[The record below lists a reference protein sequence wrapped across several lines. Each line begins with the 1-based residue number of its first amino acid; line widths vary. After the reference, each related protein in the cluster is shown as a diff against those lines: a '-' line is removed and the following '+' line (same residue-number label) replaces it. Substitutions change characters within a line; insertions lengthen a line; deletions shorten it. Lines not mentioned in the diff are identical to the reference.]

1 MIHATKVGL
10 CALLTI
16 FLLCFLSSEINDSI
30 FLIGSFG
37 ATMVLLF
44 GVPESPFSQPKNIFF
59 GHFLTALVGIVLVM
73 VLKIPTYY
81 LIPLSVGIGIFL
93 MLITNTTHPP
103 AGGNPIIIIEKGD
116 VATFSFLLDPII
128 YSCSLIIIFGII
140 LNRLILKSKYPKI
153 IKTS

>member
-1 MIHATKVGL
+1 MIHAAKVAF
-10 CALLTI
+10 CSLLTI
-16 FLLCFLSSEINDSI
+16 FLLCFLSSEINASI

-73 VLKIPTYY
+73 VLKIPTYF

-103 AGGNPIIIIEKGD
+103 AGGNPIVIIEKGD
-116 VATFSFLLDPII
+116 VATLSFLLDPII
-128 YSCSLIIIFGII
+128 YSCSLIIIVGII
-140 LNRLILKSKYPKI
+140 LNRLILKSNYPK
-153 IKTS
+153 KN

>member
-1 MIHATKVGL
+1 MIHATKVGF

-16 FLLCFLSSEINDSI
+16 FLLCLLSSEINDSI

-128 YSCSLIIIFGII
+128 YSCSLIIIFGIV

>member
-1 MIHATKVGL
+1 MIHAAKVAF
-10 CALLTI
+10 CSLLTI
-16 FLLCFLSSEINDSI
+16 FLLCFLSSEINASI

-73 VLKIPTYY
+73 VLKIPTYF

-103 AGGNPIIIIEKGD
+103 AGGNPIVIIEKGD
-116 VATFSFLLDPII
+116 DATLSFLLDPII
-128 YSCSLIIIFGII
+128 YSCSLIIIVGII
-140 LNRLILKSKYPKI
+140 LNRLILKSNYPK
-153 IKTS
+153 KN

>member
-1 MIHATKVGL
+1 
-10 CALLTI
+10 
-16 FLLCFLSSEINDSI
+16 
-30 FLIGSFG
+30 
-37 ATMVLLF
+37 MVLIF

-103 AGGNPIIIIEKGD
+103 AGGNPIVIIEKGD

-140 LNRLILKSKYPKI
+140 LNRFILKSKYPKI
-153 IKTS
+153 IKTP

>member
-1 MIHATKVGL
+1 MIHATKVGF

-16 FLLCFLSSEINDSI
+16 FLLCLLSSEINDSI

-140 LNRLILKSKYPKI
+140 LNRLILKSKYPNIQK
-153 IKTS
+153 